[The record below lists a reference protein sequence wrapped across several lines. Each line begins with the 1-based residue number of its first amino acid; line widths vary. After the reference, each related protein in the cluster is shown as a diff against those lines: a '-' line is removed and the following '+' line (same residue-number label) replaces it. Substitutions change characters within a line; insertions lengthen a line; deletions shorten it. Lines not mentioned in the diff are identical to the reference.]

1 MKYPIVLV
9 HGILLKDVLHFKAFG
24 KIEKMLKAQGYCVYT
39 ADHDGLGTI
48 QSNAEQLR
56 SFVNR
61 VLEKEGAERV
71 NMICHSKGGLDS
83 LYMIDRLSMSKKIAS
98 VTFLCTPHKGSPIAT
113 RLYDMPKIL
122 RNSLALWLNFIYKIL
137 GDKRP
142 NALEVCRSLKSTPED
157 ILKCFDHHDGIYMQ
171 SFASELETSRDDFV
185 MGIPLIFSRMHED
198 APSDGMV
205 SYHSSQYA
213 NFRGNCIE
221 GSISHSQIVDFCVGK
236 SKKEK
241 IYSFYCELCKELEHL
256 GY

>member
-9 HGILLKDVLHFKAFG
+9 HGIILKDFWHFKAFG
-24 KIEKMLKAQGYCVYT
+24 KIEKILKEQGYHVYT

-48 QSNAEQLR
+48 QSNAEQLKE
-56 SFVNR
+56 FVNR
-61 VLEKEGAERV
+61 VLEKEGVKRV
-71 NMICHSKGGLDS
+71 NLICHSKGGLDS
-83 LYMIDRLSMSKKIAS
+83 LYMIDRLSMSAKVAS

-113 RLYDMPKIL
+113 RLYEMPKWI
-122 RNSLALWLNFIYKIL
+122 RNSLAIWLNFVYKLL

-157 ILKCFDHHDGIYMQ
+157 ILKCFEPHDGIYMQ
-171 SFASELETSRDDFV
+171 SYASELSSSRDDFV
-185 MGIPLIFSRMHED
+185 MGIPLIFSRMYEQV
-198 APSDGMV
+198 PSDGMV

-221 GSISHSQIVDFCVGK
+221 DSISHSQIVDFCTGK

-241 IYSFYCELCKELEHL
+241 IYTFYSTLCAELASF